1 MFRTVLVAN
10 RGEIARRVLRT
21 LRQEGI
27 RSVAVYSDADADAP
41 FVAEADVAVRIGP
54 AAARD
59 SYLNIEAVIAAAIET
74 GAEAIH
80 PGYGFLSEN
89 VAFAEACERAGIV
102 FIGPS
107 TDALTVMADKITA
120 KNHVAEHGVPVVPGF
135 SAVGMDDEAIAARCA
150 EVGFPLLIKP
160 SAGGGGKGMQ
170 VVEAP
175 ADVLEALAT
184 ARRIASA
191 SFGDDTLLIERL
203 VVRPRH
209 IEVQVLGDNFGSVVH
224 LGERE
229 CTLQRRH
236 QKVIEEAPSAVITPE
251 MRERL
256 GAAAV
261 AAAQSV
267 NYRGAGTVEFLA
279 SGDDVSE
286 FFFIEMNTRLQVE
299 HPVTELVTGVDLVRE
314 QLRIAAGLPLDFTQD
329 EVTITGHA
337 IEARVYAESPE
348 RGFLPATGTIVRFTP
363 SARARNDSAIESGST
378 ISSDYDPMIAKVI
391 TAGRTREEAL
401 TSLISALQETV
412 VFGVETNI
420 EFLISLLARD
430 EVRGATFDTGLLDRL
445 GTPERVPTAPELIT
459 AAADAMV
466 RPPENGTWGARD
478 GWRSA
483 GPAAVIVSHFLD
495 GDEVVSGTADDG
507 NAAAQA
513 SFAVDTDG
521 GLWVHAGAQT
531 RRLVPLSR
539 RALLER
545 HLASLEEAEHPSD
558 PQARAPMPGNVVA
571 LHVADGDTVAVG
583 DRLVTIEAMK
593 MEHPVVATAAGIVTI
608 DVAMG
613 EHVRR
618 DQPLAHITAPTT
630 DSAPTTDAGE
640 TDA

>member
-41 FVAEADVAVRIGP
+41 FVREADVAVRIGP

-59 SYLNIEAVIAAAIET
+59 SYLKIDAVIAAAQQT

-107 TDALTVMADKITA
+107 VEALTVMADKITA
-120 KNHVAEHGVPVVPGF
+120 KTHVAAHDVPVVPGF
-135 SAVGMDDEAIAARCA
+135 SAVGMTDDAIIAKCA
-150 EVGFPLLIKP
+150 HVGFPLLIKP

-170 VVEAP
+170 VVESA
-175 ADVLEALAT
+175 ADVSEALAT

-191 SFGDDTLLIERL
+191 SFGDDSMLIERL

-209 IEVQVLGDNFGSVVH
+209 IEVQVLGDSHGNVVH

-229 CTLQRRH
+229 CALQRRH
-236 QKVIEEAPSAVITPE
+236 QKVIEEAPSAVITAE
-251 MRERL
+251 TRERL
-256 GAAAV
+256 GQAAV

-299 HPVTELVTGVDLVRE
+299 HPVTELVTGIDLVRE
-314 QLRIAAGLPLDFTQD
+314 QLNIAAGEPLGFAQQD
-329 EVTITGHA
+329 VTLAGHA
-337 IEARVYAESPE
+337 MEARVYAESPE
-348 RGFLPATGTIVRFTP
+348 RGFLPATGTILRFTP
-363 SARARNDSAIESGST
+363 SARVRNDSAIETGSE

-391 TAGRTREEAL
+391 AYGRTRDEAL
-401 TSLISALQETV
+401 ATLTTALEETV
-412 VFGVETNI
+412 VLGVQTNI
-420 EFLISLLARD
+420 EFLTGLLRRD
-430 EVRGATFDTGLLDRL
+430 EVREATFDTELLDRL
-445 GTPERVPTAPELIT
+445 GTPERTPTAPALV
-459 AAADAMV
+459 AAAAAQTQTT
-466 RPPENGTWGARD
+466 PGAGVWHQRD
-478 GWRSA
+478 GWRA
-483 GPAAVIVSHFLD
+483 GGQAIATVQHFLD
-495 GDEVVSGTADDG
+495 DG
-507 NAAAQA
+507 ELLTSTGEAPAPAASA
-513 SFAVDTDG
+513 AVDADG
-521 GLWVHAGAQT
+521 ALWIHAAGQT
-531 RRLVPLSR
+531 RRLEPLTR
-539 RALLER
+539 RDVLER
-545 HLASLEEAEHPSD
+545 HLATLEEAEHPSD

-571 LHVADGDTVAVG
+571 VHVATGDTVAVG
-583 DRLVTIEAMK
+583 DRLITIEAMK
-593 MEHPVVATAAGIVTI
+593 MEHPVVATAAGTVTI
-608 DVAMG
+608 DVTVG

-618 DQPLAHITAPTT
+618 DQPLAHITMTESG
-630 DSAPTTDAGE
+630 DN
-640 TDA
+640 